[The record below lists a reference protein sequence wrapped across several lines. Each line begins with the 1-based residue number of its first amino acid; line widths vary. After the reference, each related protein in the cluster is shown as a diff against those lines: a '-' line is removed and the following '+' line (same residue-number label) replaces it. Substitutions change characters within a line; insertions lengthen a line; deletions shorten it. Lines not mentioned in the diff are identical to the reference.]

1 MMRWGPHEVIMC
13 NGSSLVELGRTM
25 QRESATDLGHPT
37 NLLNDRRVKLAGH
50 ILRSNNSDPLR
61 RVSYERNSVQN
72 YNVGKRRMGVP
83 RMSGYCILAD
93 MLGRKLIEESSK
105 MLWNKITA
113 CWNLQEAVN
122 FEYRRRMPTVSP
134 MCLNSGTEPWQSK
147 KK

>member
-1 MMRWGPHEVIMC
+1 MRWGPHEVIMC

-83 RMSGYCILAD
+83 RISGYCILAD
-93 MLGRKLIEESSK
+93 MLGRKLKEESSK
-105 MLWNKITA
+105 MLWNKITD

-122 FEYRRRMPTVSP
+122 FEYRRRMPTLSP
-134 MCLNSGTEPWQSK
+134 MCLI
-147 KK
+147 